1 LTVIGYGFGDKHVN
15 FRLSNAMLLNENLTI
30 RIVDPVNCKPPE
42 ILEQFDFDSRIR
54 GASCGAAHWMD
65 YCVSEKWDS
74 EQINALKENVKYRDI
89 VKTKVEAA
97 IMAGAFN

>member
-1 LTVIGYGFGDKHVN
+1 MKLDELTIIGYGFGDKHVN
-15 FRLSNAMLLNENLTI
+15 FRLSNAMLLNKSLTI

-65 YCVSEKWDS
+65 YCVSKKWDS
-74 EQINALKENVKYRDI
+74 EQINTSRFQVI
-89 VKTKVEAA
+89 SA
-97 IMAGAFN
+97 I